1 MTVTAIA
8 NPDATLDPVT
18 VVGDRL
24 VIHDLT
30 VSHGEAAAIARMQLE
45 EGGPQALADLVSRAL
60 PVGLVSVSMGSAAV
74 DTAAIQRTLDSFA
87 DRVDVKSRSALEG
100 LDETLSR
107 LRAGEQLVAKAA
119 SDTLS
124 RLPAQIESALRGESG
139 SVRAAVTEATR
150 AAQAAGMQEIRSALT
165 QHAESM
171 RNVLSLDTQGPVAA
185 LRRDLLDEL
194 TSTRQELAEQLTV
207 VRGMLHAAQAQ
218 KVAASKNTRAIGLDW
233 EAEAVEI
240 ANEIVTSAGD
250 RFEACG
256 SQPGVGGTTRRT
268 GDGVATLTPAI
279 TGHGR
284 SVRIVI
290 EAKKRSK
297 PLTPKQ
303 LREEV
308 AAARGVRDAAAGLV
322 LVPTASEV
330 PGGGRFARVDD
341 LAFVVAA
348 DDLPT
353 ATLVY
358 LVLRELTALVAVR
371 QDDGDEL
378 DLTKLEGHL
387 NLALMSL
394 AEFDSVGRLAVQAEK
409 SLVEL
414 RTIGSRVQR
423 KIHEALTG
431 GLMVLHK

>member
-1 MTVTAIA
+1 
-8 NPDATLDPVT
+8 
-18 VVGDRL
+18 
-24 VIHDLT
+24 
-30 VSHGEAAAIARMQLE
+30 
-45 EGGPQALADLVSRAL
+45 
-60 PVGLVSVSMGSAAV
+60 
-74 DTAAIQRTLDSFA
+74 
-87 DRVDVKSRSALEG
+87 
-100 LDETLSR
+100 
-107 LRAGEQLVAKAA
+107 LVAKAA

-124 RLPAQIESALRGESG
+124 RLPAQIEDALRGESG

-150 AAQAAGMQEIRSALT
+150 AVHAAGMQEIRSALT

-207 VRGMLHAAQAQ
+207 VREMLHAAKAQ
-218 KVAASKNTRAIGLDW
+218 KVAASRGTRLVGLDW

-284 SVRIVI
+284 NVRIVI

-414 RTIGSRVQR
+414 RTIGSRVQK

-431 GLMVLHK
+431 GLTVLHK